1 MLLAIMM
8 GMPSMWNLF
17 RMELK
22 YEVYSNI
29 NYFFRFIKNLGPF
42 KDKFSDEFHNLG
54 LKGFASGFSG
64 IYKVLKSILSGILAA
79 FVALIFFTAFNN
91 VFSDQSVVHPGIMA
105 SFFVVLYFFMNL
117 MQPKVLGAT
126 QKIHLFHQVFRQNA
140 RDVARVELFITPALQ
155 FIGRSA
161 GFLIIFPL
169 VAGTSPLQAI
179 WLSFILAT
187 LGTMIEWIHL
197 KFLDLEKP
205 LQGNP
210 VFIIVVLVILSLSL
224 LLVSL
229 LKVDGLM
236 ILWNPIAWILVP
248 VLFFVFFLANW
259 NYKNYNQVAQHIHRE
274 YEKQLNLKL
283 DSQARTMDVQLKDS
297 DYDKLRTNQEIA
309 SLSGYAK
316 LNALFFDRHKRI
328 LRKPIMIFTY
338 IGIVLGVG
346 GLIFLWFNRTL
357 NIWHPFKIGVFY
369 DSLSYFIP
377 FYMYLSIGD
386 KRLTKS
392 LFVNCDASLLTY
404 SFYRRPEDVL
414 TSYRMRLKEVIKLNA
429 PPPLALI
436 ASLAIWLFLSGMAI
450 TPDRLILFPLI
461 IAYYVFFTIHL
472 LFIYYILQPYTQD
485 VAVKSPLYT
494 VINFAVYM
502 FCYMPLFIKPDM
514 TKHAIFIISLTIIY
528 ALAARVL
535 IPRLTPQTF
544 RLK

>member
-1 MLLAIMM
+1 
-8 GMPSMWNLF
+8 MPNMWSLF
-17 RMELK
+17 KMELK

-29 NYFFRFIKNLGPF
+29 NYFFRFIKKLGPF
-42 KDKFSDEFHNLG
+42 KYQFSDEFHYLG
-54 LKGFASGFSG
+54 LKGFASTVSG
-64 IYKVLKSILSGILAA
+64 VYKILKSIISGVLAA
-79 FVALIFFTAFNN
+79 LVALFFFNAFNN
-91 VFSDQSVVHPGIMA
+91 IFSDQSVVDPGIMV
-105 SFFVVLYFFMNL
+105 SFFIVLYFFMNL
-117 MQPKVLGAT
+117 LQPKVLGAT

-140 RDVARVELFITPALQ
+140 RNVAQVELFITPALQ
-155 FIGRSA
+155 FIGRSV
-161 GFLIIFPL
+161 GFIIIFPL
-169 VAGTSPLQAI
+169 VAGISPLQAV
-179 WLSFILAT
+179 WLSFILAA

-210 VFIIVVLVILSLSL
+210 VFSIVSLIILSLSL
-224 LLVSL
+224 LFIGL
-229 LKVDGLM
+229 LKVDGLV

-248 VLFFVFFLANW
+248 ILFLIFFLANW
-259 NYKNYNQVAQHIHRE
+259 NYKNYNQVAQYIHRQ
-274 YEKQLNLKL
+274 YEKQLNFNL
-283 DSQARTMDVQLKDS
+283 DNQARTMDVQLKDS

-338 IGIVLGVG
+338 IGILLGVG

-369 DSLSYFIP
+369 DSLGFFIP

-386 KRLTKS
+386 QRLTKS

-404 SFYRRPEDVL
+404 SFYRRPEDIL

-429 PPPLALI
+429 PPPLALM

-450 TPDRLILFPLI
+450 TPARLILFPLI

-485 VAVKSPLYT
+485 VEVKSPLYT
-494 VINFAVYM
+494 IINAAVYL
-502 FCYMPLFIKPDM
+502 FCYMPLFIKPNM
-514 TKHAIFIISLTIIY
+514 TKHAIFIISLTILY
-528 ALAARVL
+528 GLAARIL
-535 IPRLTPQTF
+535 IPRFAPQTF